1 MTPASHR
8 HALAVLCVLLIAPA
22 TRGKESP
29 GGHYCTDINIVVASE
44 SIDLWVDHDKSTF
57 DFRGT
62 GLATLPFCPGN
73 QYIPTETSTGMLAT
87 LDMTNPS
94 PCLIHEM
101 RHLGTAALDNPPID
115 VCGCRVPSRGME
127 RHRATLRSCGVA
139 SDARSRPAFAMKAF
153 TTPKKDGR
161 TARLVLDA
169 RPLNDAM
176 RRPPSMDLPRLR
188 DFIAEVERHRFA
200 MQCDGV
206 SYFYQF
212 PVDASISRY
221 FGIGMK
227 GCDMLLNVLCMGW
240 SWAPCIAQRAS
251 NVLVRDL
258 GLAWVDN
265 FLVLGGTLDEAE
277 RNVAVFRKR
286 AQAAR
291 VEVRA
296 EGDDAL
302 WQFAEVFGGAVWAT
316 DILAVPRCHFAALL
330 SFAGR
335 LGGRMVGAA
344 APVWDEVVDVPPSA
358 RRELGALRKIVRENP
373 WVVGGVPED
382 TGSVLWTDASSRAWA
397 ALLEAEGRFVDGR
410 QGVFAG
416 PDADAHIN
424 LKEMLAFA
432 EGVVRLCWAPGA
444 QRCRI
449 DNAAVVGAV
458 AKGSSSSYAAN
469 RVLSRSLRVA
479 GRRGIVLRPDWVPSG
494 GQLADP
500 YTRGT
505 SLPRFPAQLPLPRS
519 RATPFDLF

>member
-1 MTPASHR
+1 
-8 HALAVLCVLLIAPA
+8 
-22 TRGKESP
+22 
-29 GGHYCTDINIVVASE
+29 
-44 SIDLWVDHDKSTF
+44 
-57 DFRGT
+57 
-62 GLATLPFCPGN
+62 
-73 QYIPTETSTGMLAT
+73 
-87 LDMTNPS
+87 
-94 PCLIHEM
+94 
-101 RHLGTAALDNPPID
+101 
-115 VCGCRVPSRGME
+115 
-127 RHRATLRSCGVA
+127 
-139 SDARSRPAFAMKAF
+139 
-153 TTPKKDGR
+153 
-161 TARLVLDA
+161 
-169 RPLNDAM
+169 M

-227 GCDMLLNVLCMGW
+227 RCDMLLNVLCMGW

-302 WQFAEVFGGAVWAT
+302 WQVRSRFVCVGVEFDLAAETQRHRLDPAWAERWVGGSGMTAVLSGRATARQFAEVFGGAVWAT

-335 LGGRMVGAA
+335 LGGRMVDAA

-479 GRRGIVLRPDWVPSG
+479 ERRRIVLGAVRRTAG
-494 GQLADP
+494 GPVHA
-500 YTRGT
+500 G
-505 SLPRFPAQLPLPRS
+505 SLVASVFGAAFRFAVTCHTL
-519 RATPFDLF
+519 